1 MEKSTWA
8 AGGTVIEDM
17 DMCPHVKVG
26 EKATIHRVY
35 DCCGLS
41 LEFACCPACAKQ
53 AMDNEEELP
62 FECTECGSVHPKRDM
77 QFFSYYGDS
86 SDEEPE
92 VWCPVCQKSDKVKS
106 IKAADRAALEREM
119 ADWDDGDEDIYEP
132 DDSWD
137 DQEQEDSDT
146 GRDDEDDFDDIVNR
160 D

>member
-1 MEKSTWA
+1 MEKSTWG
-8 AGGTVIEDM
+8 AGVVTEDM
-17 DMCPHVKVG
+17 DMCPHVVVGNKV
-26 EKATIHRVY
+26 TIHRVY

-41 LEFACCPACAKQ
+41 VEFACCPECAKQ
-53 AMDNEEELP
+53 AMDNEEEMP

-106 IKAADRAALEREM
+106 IKAADRAALERDM
-119 ADWDDGDEDIYEP
+119 ADWDLEEDDDFEP

-137 DQEQEDSDT
+137 DQDEEDSDT
-146 GRDDEDDFDDIVNR
+146 GRDDEDDFDDIVKR

>member
-1 MEKSTWA
+1 MEKSVWCSGVVT
-8 AGGTVIEDM
+8 EDM

-41 LEFACCPACAKQ
+41 LEFACCPECAKQ

-77 QFFSYYGDS
+77 QFFSYYDDS
-86 SDEEPE
+86 RDEEPE
-92 VWCPVCQKSDKVKS
+92 VWCPVCQESDKVKG
-106 IKAADRAALEREM
+106 IIAADKRALEEEM
-119 ADWDDGDEDIYEP
+119 SDWDLEEDDVYEP

-137 DQEQEDSDT
+137 DQDEEDSDT

>member
-1 MEKSTWA
+1 MEKSTWG
-8 AGGTVIEDM
+8 AGVVTEDM

-41 LEFACCPACAKQ
+41 LEFACCPECAKQ

-77 QFFSYYGDS
+77 RFFRYYDDS
-86 SDEEPE
+86 RDEEPE
-92 VWCPVCQKSDKVKS
+92 VWCPVCQESDK
-106 IKAADRAALEREM
+106 IKGIIAADKKALEEEM
-119 ADWDDGDEDIYEP
+119 SDWDDGDEDIYEP

-137 DQEQEDSDT
+137 DQDEEDSDT
-146 GRDDEDDFDDIVNR
+146 GRDDEDDFDDILR
-160 D
+160 DRD

>member
-1 MEKSTWA
+1 MEKSTWG
-8 AGGTVIEDM
+8 AGVVTEDM
-17 DMCPHVKVG
+17 DKCPHVVVG

-41 LEFACCPACAKQ
+41 VEFACCPECAKQ
-53 AMDNEEELP
+53 AMDNEEEMP
-62 FECTECGSVHPKRDM
+62 FECTECGSVHPKRNM

-119 ADWDDGDEDIYEP
+119 ADWDLDDEEDVFEP
-132 DDSWD
+132 EDSWD
-137 DQEQEDSDT
+137 DQDEEDSDT
-146 GRDDEDDFDDIVNR
+146 GRDDIVNR

>member
-1 MEKSTWA
+1 MEKSTWG
-8 AGGTVIEDM
+8 AGVVTEDM
-17 DMCPHVKVG
+17 DKCPHVVVG
-26 EKATIHRVY
+26 NKATIHRVY

-41 LEFACCPACAKQ
+41 VEFACCPECAKQ

-119 ADWDDGDEDIYEP
+119 ADWDLEEDDDFEP

-137 DQEQEDSDT
+137 DQDEEDSDT
-146 GRDDEDDFDDIVNR
+146 GRDDEDDFDDIVKR